1 MLSKRLIY
9 PHLERRFSP
18 ATEQDI
24 TSAKRSISRSWR
36 RLTNKSRSQGT
47 ARGRRRIA
55 MLDHSADV
63 SSPMEHAVAEY
74 PVVRGSSPS
83 AGWTRLG
90 RAFTGSMAS
99 ALVVVMVT
107 VAPNGA
113 NAQTGAPPMIPPAA
127 QDVAAS
133 GSSKGAPLF
142 VAADSDLVAKEGV
155 AQDSWF
161 VVSHLTSDSNRL
173 DLLVHYIRLTPPQN
187 GPVIQA
193 IVSVLDPVS
202 GKSLAEEKDYRASET
217 TFSAASL
224 DVQTPSGGLS
234 GRASGMH
241 LTGQFSRIKVDLT
254 LTQQGPLLA
263 NLGTGL
269 LPFYGDINY
278 EYALPSMKTSGSVV
292 VDGKPYQV
300 AGASWFDRQ
309 WGQMGPSFC
318 VHMKWTWMGIS
329 LDNGDRISLW
339 DIIDG
344 DKEHAFA
351 TMLHPDG
358 RHEIVDVEPL
368 AEGATS
374 IWKSAATGHRYPTHW
389 VVSIP
394 MLKARLRV
402 EPLVREQEVGSP
414 IGVNKYEGASKVA
427 GQMEGKPVTGH
438 PVVELVGDWN

>member
-1 MLSKRLIY
+1 
-9 PHLERRFSP
+9 
-18 ATEQDI
+18 
-24 TSAKRSISRSWR
+24 
-36 RLTNKSRSQGT
+36 
-47 ARGRRRIA
+47 

-107 VAPNGA
+107 AAPNGA

-127 QDVAAS
+127 QAVAAS

-224 DVQTPSGGLS
+224 DVRTPSGGLT

-241 LTGQFSRIKVDLT
+241 LSGQFSRIQLDLM
-254 LTQQGPLLA
+254 LAQQGPLLA

-278 EYALPSMKTSGSVV
+278 EYALANMKTAGSVV
-292 VDGKPYQV
+292 VDGKRYQV
-300 AGASWFDRQ
+300 DGVSWFDRQ
-309 WGQMGPSFC
+309 WGQMAPSFWA
-318 VHMKWTWMGIS
+318 HKQWSWMGIS
-329 LDNGDRISLW
+329 LDNGDRISPW
-339 DIIDG
+339 DIIDS

-394 MLKARLRV
+394 TLKARLCV
-402 EPLVREQEVGSP
+402 EPLVREQELVSP
-414 IGVNKYEGASKVA
+414 IGVHKYEGASKVA
-427 GQMEGKPVTGH
+427 GEMQGEPATGH
-438 PVVELVGDWN
+438 AVVEMVGDWK

>member
-1 MLSKRLIY
+1 MSPKRFIH
-9 PHLERRFSP
+9 PQLERRFSP
-18 ATEQDI
+18 VTEQDI
-24 TSAKRSISRSWR
+24 TSAKRSISRSWC
-36 RLTNKSRSQGT
+36 RLTNKSQSQGT

-55 MLDHSADV
+55 MLDHGADV

-74 PVVRGSSPS
+74 PVVQGSSPS
-83 AGWTRLG
+83 AGWRRVG
-90 RAFTGSMAS
+90 RAFTASIAS

-107 VAPNGA
+107 ATPNGA
-113 NAQTGAPPMIPPAA
+113 NGQTGATPMIPPAVQA
-127 QDVAAS
+127 VAAS

-142 VAADSDLVAKEGV
+142 VAADPDLVAKEGV

-161 VVSHLTSDSNRL
+161 VVSHLTSGSNRL
-173 DLLVHYIRLTPPQN
+173 YLLVHYIRLTPPQ

-202 GKSLAEEKDYRASET
+202 GKSLGEEKDYKTSET

-224 DVQTPSGGLS
+224 EVRTPSGGLT
-234 GRASGMH
+234 GRASGIH
-241 LTGQFSRIKVDLT
+241 LSGQFSRIQLDLM
-254 LTQQGPLLA
+254 LAQQGPLLA

-278 EYALPSMKTSGSVV
+278 EYALPNMKTAGSVV
-292 VDGKPYQV
+292 VDGKRYQV
-300 AGASWFDRQ
+300 DGVSWFDRQ
-309 WGQMGPSFC
+309 WGQMPPSFWA
-318 VHMKWTWMGIS
+318 HKQWSWMGIS

-339 DIIDG
+339 DIIEG

-402 EPLVREQEVGSP
+402 EHLGPGAGS
-414 IGVNKYEGASKVA
+414 GVS
-427 GQMEGKPVTGH
+427 
-438 PVVELVGDWN
+438 DWRKQIR